1 MCISNE
7 STDIFVRVSP
17 GIKAVLWSPLN
28 DSGSG
33 VSTDGDVTGDSPPG
47 MEALRPRL
55 NSSGSGSGAPVKGDE
70 TGGAL
75 NKNKVLRRPSLVS
88 RSGVS
93 GDEDVASDESVTLED
108 NALCLSVDDVNN
120 EEPVVG
126 ILE

>member
-1 MCISNE
+1 M
-7 STDIFVRVSP
+7 T
-17 GIKAVLWSPLN
+17 
-28 DSGSG
+28 
-33 VSTDGDVTGDSPPG
+33 TGDSPPG

-55 NSSGSGSGAPVKGDE
+55 NSAGSGSGVPAKGDE

-75 NKNKVLRRPSLVS
+75 NKIKVLRRPSLVS

-93 GDEDVASDESVTLED
+93 ADEYVASDESVTLED